1 MLNQTLNLPSAEWPY
16 VQILI
21 RLALSLA
28 LGLLIG
34 LERERRGKEAGLRT
48 FGFICLLGAMG
59 GTLGVAFSLMIM
71 ALVGVLVVLLNVQTL
86 RANQGTE
93 LTTSAAML
101 ITCMSGILCGQGHT
115 ISPAA
120 TMVGVTA
127 LLAWKEGLAG
137 FTTGLSEK
145 ELRSAI
151 MLAILAIVI
160 YPALPVGAV
169 GPWNLLEPRA
179 AWVAVILIAGI
190 GFVNYILWKIYGTRG
205 TELSGFLGGLINS
218 NFTVI
223 EMCSRLKQDSTQ
235 FIDSAYRGI
244 LLATTA
250 MVMRNAGILLIL
262 APLALIG
269 SVPAFLLMMASSLIL
284 VLWNYRQRN
293 RQLLEEAPD
302 INFDLPFSLPLALRY
317 GAVFLVL
324 HVIGGLTQR
333 YFGDVGFY
341 VVSVVGGLLSSASAV
356 AAAATLASQ
365 GHLSPTVAGNGA
377 VIASFTSLAF
387 SLSFVLRSRNRALI
401 GRLSMA
407 IICVALAGLIGLVVS
422 DTLHPFVSN
431 WLPQLEGRALN

>member
-1 MLNQTLNLPSAEWPY
+1 MLAITSNLPNVEWPY
-16 VQILI
+16 VQILV
-21 RLALSLA
+21 RLVLSLA

-34 LERERRGKEAGLRT
+34 FERERRGKEAGLRT

-59 GTLGVAFSLMIM
+59 GTLGVAFSLMIL

-127 LLAWKEGLAG
+127 LLAWKEGLSG
-137 FTTGLSEK
+137 FTTGLTEN

-160 YPALPVGAV
+160 YPALPAGAV
-169 GPWNLLEPRA
+169 DPWKLLDPRA

-190 GFVNYILWKIYGTRG
+190 GFVNYILWKLYGAHG

-223 EMCSRLKQDSTQ
+223 EMCSRLQQDSTT
-235 FIDSAYRGI
+235 FMDSAYRGI

-262 APLALIG
+262 SPLALIG
-269 SVPAFLLMMASSLIL
+269 AVPAFTLMVASSLVLI
-284 VLWNYRQRN
+284 LWNYRQRN
-293 RQLLEEAPD
+293 RELIEEAPD
-302 INFDLPFSLPLALRY
+302 IKFDLPFSLPLALKY

-324 HVIGGLTQR
+324 HVVGGLTQR
-333 YFGDVGFY
+333 YFGDAGFY
-341 VVSVVGGLLSSASAV
+341 FVSVIGGFLSSASAV

-365 GHLSPTVAGNGA
+365 GHLSPIVAGNGA

-387 SLSFVLRSRNRALI
+387 SLSFVLRSHNRAII
-401 GRLSMA
+401 GRLSWA
-407 IICVALAGLIGLVVS
+407 IVYVALAGVIGLVAWDFV
-422 DTLHPFVSN
+422 HPFVAD
-431 WLPQLEGRALN
+431 WLPQIEGRP